1 MEASVAGLLILA
13 ALWPLRRRLDAV
25 TELAL
30 LQAVSVLCLPIHDYD
45 LVVLAPLVGAFVLHA
60 RSPVAALWGILLVVA
75 FYFPQRFM
83 VSYDIAALLHWREA
97 LLIVAMAWLLHMQLR
112 ASRVV
117 LSTGE
122 RKRGRYD
129 ESRAVR
135 RRPGK
140 GRGGEPAA
148 PAGASPAGHGADRAD
163 L

>member
-1 MEASVAGLLILA
+1 MRISDWSSDVC
-13 ALWPLRRRLDAV
+13 
-25 TELAL
+25 
-30 LQAVSVLCLPIHDYD
+30 SSD
-45 LVVLAPLVGAFVLHA
+45 LA

-122 RKRGRYD
+122 RKLGRYD

-148 PAGASPAGHGADRAD
+148 PAGASPAGHGATVSEGRRGGKEW

>member
-1 MEASVAGLLILA
+1 MRISDWSSDVC
-13 ALWPLRRRLDAV
+13 
-25 TELAL
+25 
-30 LQAVSVLCLPIHDYD
+30 SSD
-45 LVVLAPLVGAFVLHA
+45 LA

-122 RKRGRYD
+122 RKRGRSD
-129 ESRAVR
+129 ER
-135 RRPGK
+135 RVGK
-140 GRGGEPAA
+140 ECVSKCRLRW
-148 PAGASPAGHGADRAD
+148 SPYH
-163 L
+163 